1 MGAGLADS
9 GLFGCGGEGWVPERW
24 PRRMGGYTRDWG
36 SGRRDGGEDFLAEG
50 FEEVVNDPRW
60 CYQSLEHSLPDGS
73 EFALSACA
81 LHMIDFELDE
91 VCDGGDHLGN
101 DGLTVEHLEEI
112 GQVGQ
117 RAGLWIKRLQ
127 AEGCVTGYGLV

>member
-1 MGAGLADS
+1 
-9 GLFGCGGEGWVPERW
+9 
-24 PRRMGGYTRDWG
+24 
-36 SGRRDGGEDFLAEG
+36 
-50 FEEVVNDPRW
+50 
-60 CYQSLEHSLPDGS
+60 
-73 EFALSACA
+73 
-81 LHMIDFELDE
+81 MIDFELDE